1 MANWGSKIVNSI
13 REKGKN
19 MQGEMS
25 FFEHLEALRWHIIRT
40 AFFVLVFAIVAFI
53 FFRDLFH
60 GIIMAPTRV
69 DFWTYRMMC
78 HFGTWLHSIASFI
91 SADDFCVRSFNFKL
105 INTEMAGQFTLQLNT
120 SIMIG
125 LILGIPYLLFELWR
139 FIRPALHDKERRAAS
154 GFVFYASALFFLGV
168 LFGYYIV
175 TPLSVR
181 FFATYNV
188 SDSITNMFDV
198 DNYISSVTWLT
209 LLAGIVF
216 QLPMVVYILSSLGIM
231 TPKFMRRTR
240 RYATIIIL
248 VLAAII
254 TPSPDALTMMV
265 VAAPLFVLYEFSIL
279 VSAMVERRKIKR
291 EKAEGLSV

>member
-1 MANWGSKIVNSI
+1 MASWGSKLISSI
-13 REKGKN
+13 REKGKS
-19 MQGEMS
+19 MQSEMS

-40 AFFVLVFAIVAFI
+40 ALFILVFAIVAFI
-53 FFRDLFH
+53 YFKDIFK
-60 GIIMAPTRV
+60 GVIMAPTTPG
-69 DFWTYRMMC
+69 FWTYQVMC
-78 HFGTWLHSIASFI
+78 HMGNWLHGVFSFI
-91 SADDFCVRSFNFKL
+91 KPDDFCVHAFNFRL

-139 FIRPALHDKERRAAS
+139 FIRPALHEKERKAAS
-154 GFVFYASALFFLGV
+154 GFVFYASFLFFLGV

-216 QLPMVVYILSSLGIM
+216 QLPMVAYILSSLTIL

-240 RYATIIIL
+240 RYATVLIL
-248 VLAAII
+248 MLAAVI
-254 TPSPDALTMMV
+254 TPSPDILTMLV
-265 VAAPLFVLYEFSIL
+265 VAAPLFLLYEFSIM
-279 VSAMVERRKIKR
+279 VASFVERRREKR
-291 EKAEGLSV
+291 EKAEGLA

>member
-1 MANWGSKIVNSI
+1 MASWGSKLISSI

-19 MQGEMS
+19 MQSEMS

-40 AFFVLVFAIVAFI
+40 ALFILVFAIVAFI
-53 FFRDLFH
+53 YFKDIFK
-60 GIIMAPTRV
+60 GIIMAPTTPG
-69 DFWTYRMMC
+69 FWTYQVMC
-78 HFGTWLHSIASFI
+78 HFGNWMHSMMSFI
-91 SADDFCVRSFNFKL
+91 NPDDFCVHAFDFHL

-125 LILGIPYLLFELWR
+125 LILGIPYLLFEIWR
-139 FIRPALHDKERRAAS
+139 FIRPALHEKERKAAS
-154 GFVFYASALFFLGV
+154 GFVFYASFLFFLGV
-168 LFGYYIV
+168 CFGYYIV

-188 SDSITNMFDV
+188 SDSITNLFDV

-216 QLPMVVYILSSLGIM
+216 QLPMIAYILSSLTIV
-231 TPKFMRRTR
+231 TAKFMRRTR
-240 RYATIIIL
+240 RYATVLIL

-254 TPSPDALTMMV
+254 TPSPDALTMLV
-265 VAAPLFVLYEFSIL
+265 VAAPLFLLYEFSII
-279 VSAMVERRKIKR
+279 VAAFVERRRAKR
-291 EKAEGLSV
+291 EKAEGLT